1 MLTTIL
7 ALLPKVGP
15 AVAALPQFKAL
26 VDQIKDTLSSDDQEV
41 LQDAYEL
48 AKKNSDDAHTDLQRL
63 VAERTGLVD

>member
-7 ALLPKVGP
+7 AL
-15 AVAALPQFKAL
+15 LPQFKAL